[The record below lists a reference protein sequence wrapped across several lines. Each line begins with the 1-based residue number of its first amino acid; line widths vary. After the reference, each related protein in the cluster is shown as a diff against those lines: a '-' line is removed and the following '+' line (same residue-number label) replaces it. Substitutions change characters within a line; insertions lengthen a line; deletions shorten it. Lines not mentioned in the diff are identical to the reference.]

1 MYMNRVNLV
10 LLVVLC
16 FFLGGCAK
24 EPNQAVNIIPQP
36 QQVEIVDGSFSLSSK
51 TVINIVKGANDLQS
65 ACTFLSKLVEK
76 SLGGALAIESGEVK
90 KNAVNIIVDLS
101 MKEDAYELTVTDNS
115 VDIKGGSSRA
125 VFYAIQSLRQM
136 MPAGIENGEQMNK
149 IRIQNVKIQDEPRF
163 SYRGGMLDV
172 CRHFFTVE
180 EVKNYIDIL
189 ALHKL
194 SVFHWHLTEDQGWRI
209 EIKKYPELTQIGSLR
224 KQTVIG
230 KNTGKY
236 DGIPYGPYFFT
247 QNQIKDV
254 IRYAADR
261 YITIIPEIELPGHAL
276 AALATYPELGCTGGP
291 YEVCQ
296 MWGVFPQ
303 VFCAGNEKTFEFLEN
318 VLTEVAEL
326 FPSDMIH
333 IGGDECPKDAWKKC
347 KKCQKRI
354 KKENLKNEEELQS
367 YVIHRV
373 EAFLK
378 TKGKKIIGWDE
389 ILEGGVSPT
398 ATVMSWRG
406 KKGGIMAAQ
415 KGNHVVMTPNDYVY
429 FDYYQSKD
437 IKNEPLCI
445 GGFVDVAKVYSLDPT
460 EGLTPEQGEKIIGV
474 QANLWTEYIS
484 TFSHA
489 EYMLLPRLAALS
501 EVGWTASDKKN
512 YNDFLNRARL
522 LTQRYEALGYNYAK
536 HIMQKPVGEM
546 QNSENQ

>member
-1 MYMNRVNLV
+1 MNKVDLI
-10 LLVVLC
+10 LLIALC
-16 FFLGGCAK
+16 FLLSCCAK
-24 EPNQAVNIIPQP
+24 EPNQDVNIVPQP
-36 QQVEIVDGSFSLSSK
+36 QQVEIVDGGFSLSSK
-51 TVINIVKGANDLQS
+51 TVINVVKDAEDLQP
-65 ACTFLSKLVEK
+65 ACVFLSKLVEK
-76 SLGGALAIESGEVK
+76 SLGGALEIKSGK
-90 KNAVNIIVDLS
+90 ARKNAVNITVDPA
-101 MKEDAYELTVTDNS
+101 MKMDAYELTVANNAI
-115 VDIKGGSSRA
+115 DIKGGSSKA
-125 VFYAIQSLRQM
+125 VFYAVQSLRQM
-136 MPAGIENGEQMNK
+136 MPVGIENGEQMSK

-163 SYRGGMLDV
+163 GYRGGMLDV

-180 EVKNYIDIL
+180 EVKSYIDIL

-209 EIKKYPELTQIGSLR
+209 EIKKYPELTQVGSLR

-247 QNQIKDV
+247 QEQIKDIV
-254 IRYAADR
+254 RYAADR

-318 VLTEVAEL
+318 VLTEVADL
-326 FPSDMIH
+326 FPSDIIH
-333 IGGDECPKDAWKKC
+333 IGGDECPKSAWNKC
-347 KKCQKRI
+347 KKCQQRI

-367 YVIHRV
+367 YVIHRI

-415 KGNHVVMTPNDYVY
+415 KGNNVVMTPNNYVY

-437 IKNEPLCI
+437 IKNEPFSI

-460 EGLTPEQGEKIIGV
+460 EGLTPEQGEKVIGV
-474 QANLWTEYIS
+474 QANLWTEYIP

-501 EVGWTASDKKN
+501 EVGWTALDKKD
-512 YNDFLNRARL
+512 YNNFLERARL

-536 HIMQKPVGEM
+536 HIMQETKVEI
-546 QNSENQ
+546 EEAAKK